1 MFKRIAK
8 IWYSVNISMHLPY
21 NASTKLINVE
31 CNSLNLTERKVPR
44 CRYVL
49 RHEDDQG

>member
-1 MFKRIAK
+1 
-8 IWYSVNISMHLPY
+8 MHLPY
-21 NASTKLINVE
+21 NASTKLINVG
-31 CNSLNLTERKVPR
+31 CNSLNLTEQKEPR